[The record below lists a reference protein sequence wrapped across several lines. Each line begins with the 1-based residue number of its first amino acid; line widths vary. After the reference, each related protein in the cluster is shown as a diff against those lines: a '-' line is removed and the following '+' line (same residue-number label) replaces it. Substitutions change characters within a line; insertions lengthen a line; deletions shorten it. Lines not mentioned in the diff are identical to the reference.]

1 MLENALNFWDSGVFY
16 AKFVL
21 KNVHADV
28 FKIETNL
35 LQNVLRSKFGIE
47 ENQKLI
53 IIGNPPYK

>member
-1 MLENALNFWDSGVFY
+1 MLENALNFCDGGVFY

-35 LQNVLRSKFGIE
+35 LQNVLRSKFGIKE
-47 ENQKLI
+47 I
-53 IIGNPPYK
+53 

>member
-1 MLENALNFWDSGVFY
+1 MAFFY

-35 LQNVLRSKFGIE
+35 LQNVLRYKFGIE

-53 IIGNPPYK
+53 IIGNPPYNDKTSIIKMV